1 MKQKKQY
8 KIKLHIVFLL
18 FPCLFLFAQYSS
30 AAGLLT
36 IDKALEIAM
45 LNSPDIKQT
54 ELRLEQS
61 TENLNARKAS
71 LKSNFSLMLNP
82 FSYTRDRTFDD
93 LQSLWYTSDTKTS
106 STRFTISQPIEQT
119 DGTLSINNMF
129 SWRDSFSEYRGSRT
143 ETYNN
148 SVNVQ
153 FRQPIFTYNRTKM
166 ELSELELDIENVQYN
181 FAIQKLALE
190 QSVTQSFYDVYQ
202 TKMDL
207 DIALREL
214 ENRKQSYEIIKNK
227 VKAGLSAEEELYQ
240 AELDLSNSN
249 LSIQNNRETLENS
262 LDSFKLLLGISIY
275 EDIDVE
281 TDITHKVV
289 EVNLDNA
296 LNNGLK
302 NRMELRQ
309 REISIETAQNNLIR
323 TAAQNEFSGN
333 VVLSYGVTGTDEKI
347 ENLFESATRT
357 QEVGLTFNIPLWDWG
372 EQKSR
377 FRASEVNIERQHLSL
392 EDERNN
398 IILAI
403 RRSYRGMEKL
413 VTQIEIARQN
423 IRNAQLTYNINL
435 ERYKNGDLTSMD
447 LNLYQNQLSSANQG
461 EVRALINYKLA
472 LLSMKIL
479 SLWDFEKD
487 EPVLPENIIK

>member
-8 KIKLHIVFLL
+8 RIKLYIVLVLFLL
-18 FPCLFLFAQYSS
+18 FSHYVS
-30 AAGLLT
+30 AAEVFTLE
-36 IDKALEIAM
+36 KALEIGM

-54 ELRLEQS
+54 ELGLEQS
-61 TENLNARKAS
+61 TEYLNARKAS

-93 LQSLWYTSDTKTS
+93 LQSIWYTGDTKTS

-119 DGTLSINNMF
+119 DGTISINNMF
-129 SWRDSFSEYRGSRT
+129 SWRDSYSEYRGVRT
-143 ETYNN
+143 KSYNN
-148 SVNVQ
+148 SLNIQ

-166 ELSELELDIENVQYN
+166 ELSELELDIVNAQYN
-181 FAIQKLALE
+181 YAIQKLALE

-202 TKMDL
+202 TRINL
-207 DIALREL
+207 DIALKEL

-240 AELDLSNSN
+240 SELDLANSN
-249 LSIQNNRETLENS
+249 LSVQNTRETLENS

-302 NRMELRQ
+302 SRMELRQ
-309 REISIETAQNNLIR
+309 REISIETARNNLIR

-347 ENLFESATRT
+347 ENIFDSATRT

-377 FRASEVNIERQHLSL
+377 IRASEVNIERQNLSF

-403 RRSYRGMEKL
+403 RRSYRNLEKL
-413 VTQIEIARQN
+413 VTQIDIARQN
-423 IRNAQLTYNINL
+423 VRNAQLTYNINL

-447 LNLYQNQLSSANQG
+447 LNLYQNQLSAANQG
-461 EVRALINYKLA
+461 EVQALINYKLA

-479 SLWDFEKD
+479 SLWDFEKN
-487 EPVLPENIIK
+487 EPVLPETIIE

>member
-1 MKQKKQY
+1 
-8 KIKLHIVFLL
+8 
-18 FPCLFLFAQYSS
+18 
-30 AAGLLT
+30 
-36 IDKALEIAM
+36 
-45 LNSPDIKQT
+45 
-54 ELRLEQS
+54 
-61 TENLNARKAS
+61 
-71 LKSNFSLMLNP
+71 
-82 FSYTRDRTFDD
+82 
-93 LQSLWYTSDTKTS
+93 
-106 STRFTISQPIEQT
+106 
-119 DGTLSINNMF
+119 
-129 SWRDSFSEYRGSRT
+129 
-143 ETYNN
+143 
-148 SVNVQ
+148 
-153 FRQPIFTYNRTKM
+153 
-166 ELSELELDIENVQYN
+166 
-181 FAIQKLALE
+181 
-190 QSVTQSFYDVYQ
+190 
-202 TKMDL
+202 
-207 DIALREL
+207 
-214 ENRKQSYEIIKNK
+214 
-227 VKAGLSAEEELYQ
+227 
-240 AELDLSNSN
+240 
-249 LSIQNNRETLENS
+249 LENS

-323 TAAQNEFSGN
+323 TVAQNEFSGN